1 MEEIILE
8 PIGFINSPFKR
19 LEDIPRQSIYA
30 NEKTAWIKIKD
41 EYREGLKDIERFS
54 HIIVLFYFNQSDH
67 YDLLT
72 TTHFSSKKRGIFGTR
87 SPHRPNHIG
96 LSIVEL
102 IGVNRNNLEIKGVD
116 MLDNTPVLDIKP
128 YSPGLNPCTRE

>member
-1 MEEIILE
+1 MEKIVLE
-8 PIGFINSPFKR
+8 PIGFVNSPFKK

-30 NEKTAWIKIKD
+30 NDKTALIKISDKYKD
-41 EYREGLKDIERFS
+41 GLKGLERFS
-54 HIIVLFYFNQSDH
+54 HIIVLFYFNKSDH

-72 TTHFSSKKRGIFGTR
+72 TTHWSTKKRGIFGTR

-102 IGVNRNNLEIKGVD
+102 VRIDGNILEIKGVD
-116 MLDNTPVLDIKP
+116 MLDNTLVLDIKP
-128 YSPGLNPCTRE
+128 YSPGLNPDSCV